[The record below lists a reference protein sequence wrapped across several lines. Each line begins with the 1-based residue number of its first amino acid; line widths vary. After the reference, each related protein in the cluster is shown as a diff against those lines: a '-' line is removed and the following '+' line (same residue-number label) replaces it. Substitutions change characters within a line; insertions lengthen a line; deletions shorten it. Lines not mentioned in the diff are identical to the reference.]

1 MKKYSKE
8 TVVGIFVVIGLL
20 CIGYMT
26 VKLGNVGFLGE
37 NTYSLYAKFNTVTG
51 LRVGNPVNMLGLEI
65 GRVEKFTID
74 QENQVVKVQFK
85 INKGIEIF
93 DDAIASIKTE
103 GLIGDKYVAIDPGGG
118 GDLLANGDTI
128 TDTNSP
134 TDIMDLVSKCA
145 FGDVG
150 GGGGDKK
157 QEEKKEKD

>member
-26 VKLGNVGFLGE
+26 VKLGNVGFLGD
-37 NTYSLYAKFNTVTG
+37 NTYVLYAKFNTVTG
-51 LRVGNPVNMLGLEI
+51 LREGNPVNMLGLEI
-65 GRVEKFTID
+65 GKVEKFTLD
-74 QENQVVKVQFK
+74 QKNEQVKVEFK

-93 DDAIASIKTE
+93 DDAIASVKTE
-103 GLIGDKYVAIDPGGG
+103 GLIGDKYVSIDPGGS
-118 GDLLANGDTI
+118 GDLLANGDSI

-134 TDIMDLVSKCA
+134 TDIMDLISKYA

-150 GGGGDKK
+150 GDKK
-157 QEEKKEKD
+157 K